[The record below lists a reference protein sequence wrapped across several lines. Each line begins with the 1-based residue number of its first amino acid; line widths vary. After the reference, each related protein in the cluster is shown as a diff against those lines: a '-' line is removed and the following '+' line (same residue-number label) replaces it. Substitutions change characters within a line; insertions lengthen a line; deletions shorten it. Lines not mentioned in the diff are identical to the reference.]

1 MELPKAT
8 DLLKQSW
15 EIFKQKI
22 KILIQI
28 QLVPFV
34 VAIPLLVIGL
44 LAVSELIRSMR
55 QVYEWR
61 AKMVNVSTAFPPL
74 SVIRRCLPA
83 IGIGTV
89 VGSIVGILPGA
100 SADAAAFLSYQQA
113 KSRSALI
120 REACAKYIA
129 AAEKEERI
137 RQYVEGYRRMPET
150 QDELDFAESSA
161 GALAELLADDAW
173 NEE

>member
-1 MELPKAT
+1 MRYKIIQVPVDR
-8 DLLKQSW
+8 DLLQALNK
-15 EIFKQKI
+15 
-22 KILIQI
+22 
-28 QLVPFV
+28 
-34 VAIPLLVIGL
+34 
-44 LAVSELIRSMR
+44 VSRE
-55 QVYEWR
+55 
-61 AKMVNVSTAFPPL
+61 
-74 SVIRRCLPA
+74 
-83 IGIGTV
+83 
-89 VGSIVGILPGA
+89 
-100 SADAAAFLSYQQA
+100 QA

-120 REACAKYIA
+120 REACVKYIA